1 MHFLRLATFAGLTAA
16 AVTRRQDEQRCVDPV
31 TRVEWRDLEPEVQQT
46 YINAVLCLKTK
57 PSRIGLNTSLYDD
70 FPYVHQKYNTIIH
83 HVAGFLPWHR
93 YFGQVYEDALR
104 ECGYEGAATYW
115 DWTLDVMKFA
125 ESPIMSSTLGFGYDG
140 SDSRTETLTSGQTIR
155 CVDSGPFS
163 KLRPSYIALSVTEV
177 IQEEHCFFRSLTD
190 GDTEASR
197 ISANFYNA
205 TYIDI
210 VQSEET
216 FETYRL
222 KLEGGPHGT
231 IHSVLGGEMNPT
243 TSPNEPLFF
252 LHHAQIDRLWWK
264 WQQENPSNRE
274 FEYAGQ
280 AAHLNS
286 TELVPASLDDMLLM
300 GGLAED
306 LRVRDV
312 ITTNSR
318 LCYKYA
324 N

>member
-104 ECGYEGAATYW
+104 ECGYEGAAT
-115 DWTLDVMKFA
+115 
-125 ESPIMSSTLGFGYDG
+125 
-140 SDSRTETLTSGQTIR
+140 GQTIR